1 MIMKPSI
8 LKHCSGRNYNSP
20 FRQENKER
28 SFGAN
33 LNIDKEQKTIS
44 PSLSAASGNL
54 SANAGA
60 NISPT
65 SKSYNAGI
73 GFNKGGFHAGVG
85 ISGANK
91 SKPNVTANL
100 GYSKNF

>member
-1 MIMKPSI
+1 MKPSI

-20 FRQENKER
+20 FHQEKKEK
-28 SFGAN
+28 SFSAD
-33 LNIDKEQKTIS
+33 LNIDQEQKMIS
-44 PSLSAASGNL
+44 PSLSATSGNL

-60 NISPT
+60 NISPMGT
-65 SKSYNAGI
+65 AYNAGI

-85 ISGANK
+85 ISGADK
-91 SKPNVTANL
+91 SKPNLTANM

>member
-1 MIMKPSI
+1 MKPTI

-20 FRQENKER
+20 FHQEK
-28 SFGAN
+28 SFSAD
-33 LNIDKEQKTIS
+33 LNIDKERKMIS

-60 NISPT
+60 NVSPMG
-65 SKSYNAGI
+65 KSYNAGI

-85 ISGANK
+85 VSGTDK
-91 SKPNVTANL
+91 SKPNLMANI
-100 GYSKNF
+100 GYNKTFR